1 MPLHNELWFPSPIW
15 SGKFFNVDNDELK
28 KFAYEQ
34 KERDTGV
41 SISNVGGWQSKPIGK
56 GLCSAIDTLVNNL
69 DREFNEISKQVGLPQ
84 LQVYNIWININPKG
98 AVNLTHDHMGAIMSG
113 AYYVQAEQGNGN
125 IKFERPDDARYYLP
139 TPIKPEENKP
149 TYFNTQV
156 CEYASLTNA
165 VYLFP
170 AWLPHRVEQN
180 IIDKDRI
187 SVSFNYGI
195 Y

>member
-1 MPLHNELWFPSPIW
+1 MPLHTELWFPSPIW
-15 SGKFFNVDNDELK
+15 SGKFFNVDNDVLK

-41 SISNVGGWQSKPIGK
+41 ANSNVGGWQSRAIGK
-56 GLCSAIDTLVNNL
+56 GFCTSIDQLVDNL
-69 DREFNEISKQVGLPQ
+69 DREFNEVSKQVGLPQ
-84 LQVYNIWININPKG
+84 LEVYNIWININPKG
-98 AVNLTHDHMGAIMSG
+98 AVNLTHDHMGAVMSG
-113 AYYVQAEQGNGN
+113 VYYVQAEKGNGN

-139 TPIKPEENKP
+139 TPPDNKW

-180 IIDKDRI
+180 LIDKDRI
-187 SVSFNYGI
+187 SVSFNYGMKNNA
-195 Y
+195 